1 MINQLGVAILGSGY
15 WGINYIRVFNEL
27 PQSDVALV
35 CDKQPSRLQEIKK
48 RFPDVASTTD
58 FDELLQDKSV
68 DVVTICTPAST
79 HYELT
84 KRCLEAGKHVLVE
97 KPLTIK
103 TDHAEDLVA
112 LAKAKQV
119 TLMVG
124 HTFLY
129 NASVRKVKSYLE
141 TDKNS
146 RIYYLYAQRTN
157 LGPIR
162 QDVNA
167 LWDLASHD
175 VSIFNYLLDSKP
187 LWISATGSKVLRKLH
202 EDVGFVTLGYQ
213 DGVVGHIHVSW
224 ADPNKVREVVVVSSN
239 QRIVFDDTKTMEPV
253 RIFEKGVTLESD
265 EAPTYGEYRFLM
277 RDGNIISPKIEMS
290 EPLKNQCSHF
300 IDCVLEGKQPL
311 TDGQS
316 GVDVVQVMEAID
328 QSMAQ
333 NGIPIQLS

>member
-1 MINQLGVAILGSGY
+1 MTNQLGVAILGSGY
-15 WGINYIRVFNEL
+15 WGINYIRVFKEL
-27 PQSDVALV
+27 SQAQVALV

-48 RFPDVASTTD
+48 RFPDIASTTE
-58 FDELLQDKSV
+58 FDQLLQDSSV
-68 DVVTICTPAST
+68 DAVTICTPATT

-97 KPLTIK
+97 KPLTTK
-103 TDHAEDLVA
+103 TDHAKELVA
-112 LAKAKQV
+112 LAKEKQV

-141 TDKNS
+141 ADENS
-146 RIYYLYAQRTN
+146 HIYYLYAQRTN

-202 EDVGFVTLGYQ
+202 EDVGFVTLGYP

-239 QRIVFDDTKTMEPV
+239 QRIVFDDTANMEPV
-253 RIFEKGVTLESD
+253 RIFEKGVAIELD

-290 EPLKNQCSHF
+290 EPLKNQCNHF
-300 IDCVLEGKQPL
+300 ISCVLESKQPL

-333 NGIPIQLS
+333 NGVPIQLN